1 MKIIKIIKDDII
13 IVKAIRFK
21 RPLTYSEC
29 KYILNYMGWYD
40 FSLSD
45 ILSDTGYKKANKI
58 KKDLEDFLTG
68 DKTDFEIQYHLS
80 LDTNQLMKIV
90 EYLKRINAVL

>member
-21 RPLTYSEC
+21 RPLTYIEC
-29 KYILNYMGWYD
+29 KDILNYIGWYD
-40 FSLSD
+40 FPLNQY
-45 ILSDTGYKKANKI
+45 TRFKRANKI
-58 KKDLEDFLTG
+58 KKDLENFLTG

-80 LDTNQLMKIV
+80 LDPNQLIKIV
-90 EYLKRINAVL
+90 EYLKKINAVF

>member
-1 MKIIKIIKDDII
+1 M
-13 IVKAIRFK
+13 VKAIRFK

-45 ILSDTGYKKANKI
+45 TGYKKVNKI

-68 DKTDFEIQYHLS
+68 DKTDFEIQ
-80 LDTNQLMKIV
+80 
-90 EYLKRINAVL
+90 